1 MKSVLLAFFIAYASS
16 GVLFAQENAE
26 KDILAS
32 AIKIYASIDPD
43 TDIKTR
49 LRMTEL
55 VINKVDEI
63 LELYAATD
71 VGLELLA
78 TDSFGAFSI
87 SDVRNKYLEDVIT
100 YNLKSCEA
108 SPSYSCFGFIS
119 LDNGNQK
126 CAAGNDFSNFLRASS
141 NFKNAYQIFKGQG
154 DSKKNS
160 TVVMQ
165 AYKRCVAK
173 APNQFS
179 KDFMNSQLIGVLL
192 ENGDEQKAIGLT
204 QNMSTRLFKLTSA
217 ADIRIFQGR
226 YDLKTLYTLLSK
238 QDSLETIEDKIIYN
252 ISLLNKFYD
261 TGNTPFPANNQFA
274 KFRLGGGA
282 ISPTQSFVLDCSS
295 SQGKFAADIA
305 IDLISNILADE
316 KIDDGYAA
324 RLRSQ
329 TYDEA
334 KQTSACNANVKMDFI
349 GIGGNFPV
357 NFSLNAINYMRENG
371 SEEVAFADYLLKTSD
386 PETIEMLI
394 DIALT
399 VLDSQKG
406 TLDGFGEE
414 WKENFI
420 SNTEFPFYSI
430 DSKLLLFK
438 WRVDRLDVCNSSGMF
453 FNSLRGTRVEPEAIA
468 YFTQSPNIQP
478 TQTYNCGDEDL
489 DLLIN

>member
-1 MKSVLLAFFIAYASS
+1 MKSVLLAFFIFFAAS
-16 GVLFAQENAE
+16 GVLIAQENPE

-32 AIKIYASIDPD
+32 AIKIYSSIDPD
-43 TDIKTR
+43 ADIKTR

-78 TDSFGAFSI
+78 TDSFGAFNI

-119 LDNGNQK
+119 LDNGNQQ
-126 CAAGNDFSNFLRASS
+126 CTASNDFSNFLRASS

-165 AYKRCVAK
+165 AYKRCVSK

-204 QNMSTRLFKLTSA
+204 QNMSTKLFKFTSA
-217 ADIRIFQGR
+217 ADIRVFQGK
-226 YDLKTLYTLLSK
+226 YDLQTLYTLLSK
-238 QDSLETIEDKIIYN
+238 QENLETIEDKIIYN

-261 TGNTPFPANNQFA
+261 TGNTPFPENNQFA

-282 ISPTQSFVLDCSS
+282 ISPTQSFAFDCSS

-305 IDLISNILADE
+305 IDLMSNILADE
-316 KIDDGYAA
+316 KIDNPATPHA
-324 RLRSQ
+324 RLRNE
-329 TYDEA
+329 TYTEA
-334 KQTSACNANVKMDFI
+334 LQVSACNANVKMDFI
-349 GIGGNFPV
+349 GIDDTFPLNFV
-357 NFSLNAINYMRENG
+357 LNAINYMKENG

-386 PETIEMLI
+386 PETIEKLFDRI
-394 DIALT
+394 DLSMNA
-399 VLDSQKG
+399 VG
-406 TLDGFGEE
+406 GRPVPPEFGDRLSY
-414 WKENFI
+414 KI
-420 SNTEFPFYSI
+420 QFPFHSI

-438 WRVDRLDVCNSSGMF
+438 WRVDRLDVCNSTEMF
-453 FNSLRGTRVEPEAIA
+453 FTNLRGTSVEPEAIT